1 MLDRPQG
8 HSSHHDDDEEDE
20 SEESEYD
27 SDGGRRRNSRKN
39 KGKINLLD
47 DTRIH
52 PDDYHWATVVVISAM
67 DIDEESAYSN
77 ETLVALRQPDNL
89 NKLEILNLD
98 IFAERIRKRRKE
110 RIVHKLYLI

>member
-1 MLDRPQG
+1 MDND
-8 HSSHHDDDEEDE
+8 DDDED
-20 SEESEYD
+20 D
-27 SDGGRRRNSRKN
+27 DDDHRNNSQM
-39 KGKINLLD
+39 NLLD

-77 ETLVALRQPDNL
+77 ETLIALRKPDNL

-98 IFAERIRKRRKE
+98 IFAERIRKKRKE
-110 RIVHKLYLI
+110 RIVHKLYLIKQEVRAGFKESRRAFA